1 MGVYVDEA
9 LVVGGEDFYV
19 LHPVFGGRRRVRIEC
34 LGRGGGM
41 NFVNEV
47 LQVKEGKDVNQCGG
61 ECVGD
66 VVDNR
71 IVVVVEIVSRVC
83 KRLEW

>member
-1 MGVYVDEA
+1 
-9 LVVGGEDFYV
+9 
-19 LHPVFGGRRRVRIEC
+19 
-34 LGRGGGM
+34 M